1 MLKKKSAFKILNIQM
16 YNIQIL
22 NKRNLEYTSIQNLDY
37 EILDIYLEAMWSTI
51 MSWHPLRM
59 LDCDLQ

>member
-1 MLKKKSAFKILNIQM
+1 MLKKKSALKILNIQM

-37 EILDIYLEAMWSTI
+37 KILDVYLEAM
-51 MSWHPLRM
+51 
-59 LDCDLQ
+59 